1 MLIHKALLGFF
12 SQKNLIT
19 LIEHYKLKNRKKM
32 TILNVGLEAIK
43 KINRE
48 PKQNKENKNLKKISS
63 QLNELLIRNKY

>member
-1 MLIHKALLGFF
+1 
-12 SQKNLIT
+12 
-19 LIEHYKLKNRKKM
+19 M